1 MSTEN
6 DHPLIAGRP
15 PAMDYLTYLTLI
27 EHNLSPELLPLLHK
41 VLQDPELTINIGWD
55 LVQLLL
61 PLLPASEQC
70 LQDIARLGN
79 PREVVLKVTEA
90 LRLIDFSTLD
100 QEEEDDD
107 EVLAHAAENAMLSD
121 EESVTGESSA
131 GEAAASTAK
140 ARLPIIQFEELLSML
155 SVLHPRIKTK
165 YPSRFLSTSLQA
177 VLSSYDEAGP
187 YAGELTPAVTKFIKT
202 ISGTKRPHLPPR
214 TSSFSL
220 ASPNITVPAPDPEA
234 SHESASPEE
243 DHMQNKLLQSF
254 ITHIFEDYLGSF
266 STFDEVPALAW
277 AGRVHE
283 KLHPERNIPNKKTL
297 ADRFNKDEPLVARTG
312 IVGQLAALARDLG
325 LRSADLYAAI
335 KDTKP
340 EARRLLTE
348 DDEED
353 PPTTADEIPLSKTGA
368 LYLFT
373 ARKIGEVI
381 YDLPPQ
387 AQDLPLFPDHA
398 TILHNFVNLESA
410 MDTGVHSDALVDSL
424 LTLGILAVEKNQ
436 IGEPAEDEDF
446 IKYLQ
451 ITSLL
456 AANNPSPILRYH
468 AHYLTTTVLR
478 SHPSDLVRLTFIRDT
493 LEHCPYENLKATAV
507 GWLKGETIEANLATL
522 KAAQQPAAP
531 SSTKGLGH
539 SRTVSSATDPGDQ
552 SIFAT
557 PVALATV
564 APFLFPE
571 ITHDLAGPS
580 ISEAW
585 QKFKLDLS
593 FYLATLNF
601 YYLLLSAKPL
611 HTVLDVAGL
620 HEGNDIGG
628 SYLFPLRQAVGSFRK
643 SLEGGELKGEE
654 GEGGAAEGLADL
666 RILEDVL
673 DRVEGGVKA
682 LNEV

>member
-1 MSTEN
+1 MSSED

-27 EHNLSPELLPLLHK
+27 EHNLSPEVLPVLHR
-41 VLQDPELTINIGWD
+41 VLQDPELTSNIGWD

-61 PLLPASEQC
+61 PLLPASEDC

-90 LRLIDFSTLD
+90 LRLIDFAAIEQD
-100 QEEEDDD
+100 EEDDD
-107 EVLAHAAENAMLSD
+107 ETLARAADNAIISD
-121 EESVTGESSA
+121 DESVAGESSA
-131 GEAAASTAK
+131 DHATSSK
-140 ARLPIIQFEELLSML
+140 DPLQIMQFNALLSML
-155 SVLHPRIKTK
+155 SVLHPRIRTK

-177 VLSSYDEAGP
+177 VLSAYDESGP
-187 YAGELTPAVTKFIKT
+187 YAGQLTPAVTTFLKT
-202 ISGTKRPHLPPR
+202 LSGTKRPHLPPR
-214 TSSFSL
+214 TSSFSVSGSNRV
-220 ASPNITVPAPDPEA
+220 APAPDPEA
-234 SHESASPEE
+234 SKEPPAPAE
-243 DHMQNKLLQSF
+243 DGLQKKLLQSF
-254 ITHIFEDYLGSF
+254 LTHVLEDYMSSF
-266 STFDEVPALAW
+266 SAFDDVPALSW
-277 AGRVHE
+277 SSRVHE
-283 KLHPERNIPNKKTL
+283 RLHPERIIPNKKTI
-297 ADRFNKDEPLVARTG
+297 AERFNTEEPLVARTG
-312 IVGQLAALARDLG
+312 IVGQLAALSVDLDIDTN
-325 LRSADLYAAI
+325 DLLAAI
-335 KDTKP
+335 KDTNP
-340 EARRLLTE
+340 EPTGLPTE
-348 DDEED
+348 EE
-353 PPTTADEIPLSKTGA
+353 PPSAAADIPLAKTGA

-381 YDLPPQ
+381 YGLRTDAKDL
-387 AQDLPLFPDHA
+387 ALFPDHA
-398 TILHNFVNLESA
+398 TVLRNFVGFETA
-410 MDTGVHSDALVDSL
+410 MDTGLHADALVDSL

-451 ITSLL
+451 VTSLL
-456 AANNPSPILRYH
+456 AANNPSPTLRYH

-507 GWLKGETIEANLATL
+507 GWIKGETIEANLATL
-522 KAAQQPAAP
+522 QAGQQAASA
-531 SSTKGLGH
+531 SSSKPPGH
-539 SRTVSSATDPGDQ
+539 SRTTSTATEGDE

-571 ITHDLAGPS
+571 ITHDLSGPS

-611 HTVLDVAGL
+611 HQVLDIPGL
-620 HEGNDIGG
+620 HEGNDVGG

-643 SLEGGELKGEE
+643 SLEGGELKDEE
-654 GEGGAAEGLADL
+654 GDQGASLGLGDL
-666 RILEDVL
+666 NVLEDVL
-673 DRVEGGVKA
+673 NRVENGVKA
-682 LNEV
+682 LNGA

>member
-1 MSTEN
+1 MSSE
-6 DHPLIAGRP
+6 DEHPFIAGRP
-15 PAMDYLTYLTLI
+15 PVMDYLTYLTLI
-27 EHNLSPELLPLLHK
+27 EHNLTPELLPMLHK
-41 VLQDPELTINIGWD
+41 VLQDSELTINIGWD

-90 LRLIDFSTLD
+90 LRLIDFSTIER
-100 QEEEDDD
+100 EEEDDD
-107 EVLAHAAENAMLSD
+107 EALARATDNALLSD
-121 EESVTGESSA
+121 EESVA
-131 GEAAASTAK
+131 GEEHAAASAAK
-140 ARLPIIQFEELLSML
+140 APLPIIQFEALLSML

-177 VLSSYDEAGP
+177 VLSSFGDAGP
-187 YAGELTPAVTKFIKT
+187 YTGELTPAVTKFIKT
-202 ISGTKRPHLPPR
+202 LSGTKRPHLPPR

-220 ASPNITVPAPDPEA
+220 SNQNIRAPAPDPEA
-234 SHESASPEE
+234 SRESPSQAE
-243 DHMQNKLLQSF
+243 DDMQKKLLQSLL
-254 ITHIFEDYLGSF
+254 THVLEDYMDSF
-266 STFDEVPALAW
+266 SSFDDVPALAW
-277 AGRVHE
+277 ASRVHE
-283 KLHPERNIPNKKTL
+283 KLHPERNIPNKTTF
-297 ADRFNKDEPLVARTG
+297 ADRFNDEEPLVARTG
-312 IVGQLAALARDLG
+312 IVGQLAALARDLDIE
-325 LRSADLYAAI
+325 SEDLLAAI

-340 EARRLLTE
+340 EPAGLPTE
-348 DDEED
+348 EEE
-353 PPTTADEIPLSKTGA
+353 PPASAQDIPLSKTGA

-373 ARKIGEVI
+373 ARKIAEVI
-381 YDLPPQ
+381 YNLPSM
-387 AQDLPLFPDHA
+387 ATDIPLFPDHA
-398 TILHNFVNLESA
+398 TILHNFVGLESA
-410 MDTGVHSDALVDSL
+410 MDTGVHSDALVDCL
-424 LTLGILAVEKNQ
+424 LTLGILAAERNQ
-436 IGEPAEDEDF
+436 IGEPNEDEDF

-456 AANNPSPILRYH
+456 AANNPSPTLRYH

-507 GWLKGETIEANLATL
+507 GWIKGETIEANLATL
-522 KAAQQPAAP
+522 QAAQQPGSA
-531 SSTKGLGH
+531 SSAKTTGH
-539 SRTVSSATDPGDQ
+539 SRSISTATDTDPESP
-552 SIFAT
+552 SIFTT

-571 ITHDLAGPS
+571 ITHDLSGPS

-601 YYLLLSAKPL
+601 YYLLLAAKPL
-611 HTVLDVAGL
+611 HKVLDVPGL

-628 SYLFPLRQAVGSFRK
+628 SYLNPLRLAISSFRK
-643 SLEGGELKGEE
+643 SLEGGELKSEE
-654 GEGGAAEGLADL
+654 GEDGAAAGLADL

-682 LNEV
+682 LNDA